1 MTKIIVLLGVMLAV
15 SACSSSPKMI
25 TNNGYHSNS
34 QYCYQTTKI
43 RTQGDTV
50 NSEGLTE
57 CTDKPRVEHVVKDVG
72 VASSCRI
79 SRPLDS
85 NRNDPKAGETLL
97 CKFTDHRG
105 RATWRPVNA
114 AFAYPTFD

>member
-1 MTKIIVLLGVMLAV
+1 MIRLFALIGAVLLV
-15 SACSSSPKMI
+15 SACSSPTVVSK
-25 TNNGYHSNS
+25 NGYHDNA

-57 CTDKPRVEHVVKDVG
+57 CTDKPRTEHVFKDAG
-72 VASSCRI
+72 VASDCRI
-79 SRPLDS
+79 SRPLDT
-85 NRNDPKAGETLL
+85 NRGDPKAGETLL

-105 RATWRPVNA
+105 QTTWRPVNA
-114 AFAYPTFD
+114 AFAYPTFN